1 MMLFMGRLTEN
12 LSFLQHIDSLLV
24 TIIANGDM
32 TIKRNFIPCY
42 VTGTVLYVV
51 SIYLGFGRYMVVQC
65 LTGKKLN

>member
-1 MMLFMGRLTEN
+1 MLFMGRLTQN

-51 SIYLGFGRYMVVQC
+51 SITPGSESTWSNNVEHV
-65 LTGKKLN
+65 KN

>member
-32 TIKRNFIPCY
+32 TIKRNFIHCY
-42 VTGTVLYVV
+42 VTGELQYVV
-51 SIYLGFGRYMVVQC
+51 SIYLGFVKYMVI
-65 LTGKKLN
+65 TFNM